1 MIEGFGDVGQGDED
15 LIQAQGYCYLKSKN
29 ENFKKHWLMIIG
41 NELYFYK
48 KKGDEEHKIMHCLNG
63 TYIREPSSI
72 EENPTNNSLPAGR
85 NSP

>member
-1 MIEGFGDVGQGDED
+1 VIEGFGDVGQGDED